1 MREIEGVIYRGYKQ
15 GDMGYYKENILYFCG
30 RKDFQIKLNGFRIE
44 LEDIENNLRKVTN
57 IKNTVVLP
65 VNKDD
70 KISHL
75 VAFVILEKENSLS
88 NLKNTLIIK
97 DELKKY
103 LPAYMIPRNMKVIK
117 EFPVNNNDKV
127 DRKKL
132 MEEIK

>member
-1 MREIEGVIYRGYKQ
+1 M
-15 GDMGYYKENILYFCG
+15 YFCG

-57 IKNTVVLP
+57 IKNTIVLP
-65 VNKDD
+65 VYKEE
-70 KISHL
+70 KVSHL
-75 VAFVILEKENSLS
+75 VAFVILEKETGLS

-103 LPAYMIPRNMKVIK
+103 IPTYMIPKNIKVLK

-132 MEEIK
+132 MEELK